1 MAVVTYKQII
11 EFNEDSLQN
20 CRLETAD
27 SYFDSRVI
35 FHSEQ
40 LVHLSHL
47 GSFKPLLSCS
57 SVTHKFIVRFV
68 TKSKTDLPSCNLKL
82 LLISG
87 PCFLSS
93 SPYPK
98 DYFRSRNSMHQSI
111 CFLSLERDLVLFLL
125 CHLTF
130 V

>member
-1 MAVVTYKQII
+1 MKIPCKIAGWKQQTVILTV
-11 EFNEDSLQN
+11 EFRKMTSSML
-20 CRLETAD
+20 CI
-27 SYFDSRVI
+27 I